1 MPPDSGAKADTF
13 DGPLR
18 ADFVAE
24 VADEG
29 RELAPGVEPS
39 LGCRSL
45 RWLKPMLAPS
55 TRPRT
60 PPDALCPTW
69 AGQRRRSR
77 DELGQPAE
85 VLRGG
90 CQRELEL
97 GTARPAQS
105 QAAEP

>member
-1 MPPDSGAKADTF
+1 MSPV
-13 DGPLR
+13 L

-24 VADEG
+24 VADESH
-29 RELAPGVEPS
+29 ELPAGVELDLGSRS
-39 LGCRSL
+39 LGWK
-45 RWLKPMLAPS
+45 RWLLKPMRWRRQTWPQ
-55 TRPRT
+55 T
-60 PPDALCPTW
+60 PPDASRHTW

-77 DELGQPAE
+77 DELGQPAQ
-85 VLRGG
+85 VLRNR